1 MLPRGLSAEI
11 RKGSW
16 DIPAIFGRIA
26 EKGNV
31 DEEEM
36 FATFNMGI
44 GLIMAVS
51 PEEKED
57 ALEILVSQGEKPVLM
72 GQVVTSDK
80 GVILC

>member
-1 MLPRGLSAEI
+1 
-11 RKGSW
+11 
-16 DIPAIFGRIA
+16 
-26 EKGNV
+26 
-31 DEEEM
+31 
-36 FATFNMGI
+36 MGI